1 MVDNFSTI
9 FESENSLSLLPFF
22 LPLTIPIFI
31 EEFPFPTEK
40 RKRWKSW
47 RLQKFYRLV
56 PSRDRFRIA
65 CNIEE
70 GKGRRRRGLRSPV
83 RPFNIKCILFMQ
95 RCTFDNIPNGT
106 LLWLHSITQRIPS
119 NPSARNR
126 TAKKL
131 HRCSSVFPILHE
143 ETFLLHYLPY
153 IHTYFHR
160 LHSTRSTFPFS
171 FPLLLRFF
179 TEEIRPAPN
188 HRRATKIPRTHTH
201 MQRTRISRGTIKQES
216 LQEQGEPIFDRITR
230 RHFWNPCNSCHFF
243 DVWNVNSPNPDGN
256 RPLLLRVAVFGRPII
271 FTRSTYRFSRDNRGN
286 NFNDRSIHDGAWT
299 YYDTMF
305 RIAGHRNRAYRIK
318 ASVNIWK

>member
-143 ETFLLHYLPY
+143 EWNFPPPLSSIY
-153 IHTYFHR
+153 IYTYFHR

-179 TEEIRPAPN
+179 TDKLGPRLIIVEQQKFHARTHICNAHEFHAARSSKNHFRNRGSRYSTGLLADISGIRAIPVISLTFETLIARIRMVTGRYYSELPYLAVRLFLLDPHIASREIIEAIISTIGRSTTE
-188 HRRATKIPRTHTH
+188 RERIMTRCFVLRATEIV
-201 MQRTRISRGTIKQES
+201 RIGLK
-216 LQEQGEPIFDRITR
+216 
-230 RHFWNPCNSCHFF
+230 
-243 DVWNVNSPNPDGN
+243 
-256 RPLLLRVAVFGRPII
+256 RV
-271 FTRSTYRFSRDNRGN
+271 
-286 NFNDRSIHDGAWT
+286 
-299 YYDTMF
+299 
-305 RIAGHRNRAYRIK
+305 
-318 ASVNIWK
+318 

>member
-65 CNIEE
+65 CNIEGRGGE
-70 GKGRRRRGLRSPV
+70 GDCALPFGRSILNAFYLCNGALLITFQTGRYYD
-83 RPFNIKCILFMQ
+83 CI
-95 RCTFDNIPNGT
+95 R
-106 LLWLHSITQRIPS
+106 LHNAFRRIPALVTERRKNCTDVLPFS
-119 NPSARNR
+119 PFSTKN
-126 TAKKL
+126 
-131 HRCSSVFPILHE
+131 

-179 TEEIRPAPN
+179 TDKLGPRLIIVEQQKFHA
-188 HRRATKIPRTHTH
+188 RTHICNAHEFHAARSSKNHFRNRGSRYSTGLLADISGI
-201 MQRTRISRGTIKQES
+201 RAIPVISLTFETLIARIRMVTGRYYSE
-216 LQEQGEPIFDRITR
+216 LPY
-230 RHFWNPCNSCHFF
+230 
-243 DVWNVNSPNPDGN
+243 
-256 RPLLLRVAVFGRPII
+256 LAVRLFII
-271 FTRSTYRFSRDNRGN
+271 RSTYRSSRDNGGN
-286 NFNDRSIHDGAWT
+286 NFNDRSIHDGA
-299 YYDTMF
+299 
-305 RIAGHRNRAYRIK
+305 
-318 ASVNIWK
+318 

>member
-65 CNIEE
+65 CNIEGRGGE
-70 GKGRRRRGLRSPV
+70 GDCALPFGRSILNAFYLCNGALLITFQTGRYYD
-83 RPFNIKCILFMQ
+83 CI
-95 RCTFDNIPNGT
+95 R
-106 LLWLHSITQRIPS
+106 LHNAFRRIPALVTERRKNCTDVLPFS
-119 NPSARNR
+119 PFSTKN
-126 TAKKL
+126 
-131 HRCSSVFPILHE
+131 

-201 MQRTRISRGTIKQES
+201 MQRTRISRSSKNHFRNRGSRYSTGLLADISGIRAIPVISLTFETLIARIRMVTGRYYSELPYLAVRLFLFDPHIAPREIMEAIISTI
-216 LQEQGEPIFDRITR
+216 G
-230 RHFWNPCNSCHFF
+230 
-243 DVWNVNSPNPDGN
+243 
-256 RPLLLRVAVFGRPII
+256 
-271 FTRSTYRFSRDNRGN
+271 RSTTERE
-286 NFNDRSIHDGAWT
+286 
-299 YYDTMF
+299 
-305 RIAGHRNRAYRIK
+305 RIMTRCFVLRATEIVRIGLK
-318 ASVNIWK
+318 RV

>member
-1 MVDNFSTI
+1 
-9 FESENSLSLLPFF
+9 
-22 LPLTIPIFI
+22 
-31 EEFPFPTEK
+31 
-40 RKRWKSW
+40 
-47 RLQKFYRLV
+47 
-56 PSRDRFRIA
+56 
-65 CNIEE
+65 
-70 GKGRRRRGLRSPV
+70 
-83 RPFNIKCILFMQ
+83 MQ

-201 MQRTRISRGTIKQES
+201 MQRTRISRSSKNHFRNRGSRYSTGLLADISGIRAIPVISLTFETLIARIRMVTGRYYSELPYLAVRLFLFDPHIAPREIIEAIISTI
-216 LQEQGEPIFDRITR
+216 G
-230 RHFWNPCNSCHFF
+230 
-243 DVWNVNSPNPDGN
+243 
-256 RPLLLRVAVFGRPII
+256 
-271 FTRSTYRFSRDNRGN
+271 RSTTERE
-286 NFNDRSIHDGAWT
+286 
-299 YYDTMF
+299 
-305 RIAGHRNRAYRIK
+305 RIMTRCFVLRATEIVRIGLK
-318 ASVNIWK
+318 RV